1 MKGTIAYHIHILLFL
16 MRLHIL
22 LEGNNKLMGYID
34 RSSVM
39 VMNLLQ
45 CSVNK
50 EREFSSRQEMDP
62 KIIYLLVWENL

>member
-1 MKGTIAYHIHILLFL
+1 
-16 MRLHIL
+16 
-22 LEGNNKLMGYID
+22 MGYID